1 VFFCASDSSALCLA
15 AFCIFCCDLLL
26 RRDVHP
32 LVAIRVTGKEIA
44 DRGPA
49 CAGPVPRGFRKGTK
63 DGRLP
68 RPVSSSG
75 PGVTA
80 LAARHFRTA

>member
-1 VFFCASDSSALCLA
+1 MFFCASDSSALCLA

-32 LVAIRVTGKEIA
+32 LLAIGLPEKKLPIA
-44 DRGPA
+44 VLLVLALFLG
-49 CAGPVPRGFRKGTK
+49 GFRKGTK
-63 DGRLP
+63 DGSLP

>member
-26 RRDVHP
+26 RRDTCCWLFGLPQKKLPIAVL
-32 LVAIRVTGKEIA
+32 LVLALFLG
-44 DRGPA
+44 
-49 CAGPVPRGFRKGTK
+49 GFRKGTK
-63 DGRLP
+63 DGSLP
-68 RPVSSSG
+68 RRVSSRG

-80 LAARHFRTA
+80 LVARHFRTA

>member
-1 VFFCASDSSALCLA
+1 LPIAVLLVLALFL
-15 AFCIFCCDLLL
+15 
-26 RRDVHP
+26 
-32 LVAIRVTGKEIA
+32 G
-44 DRGPA
+44 
-49 CAGPVPRGFRKGTK
+49 GFRKGTK
-63 DGRLP
+63 DGSLP